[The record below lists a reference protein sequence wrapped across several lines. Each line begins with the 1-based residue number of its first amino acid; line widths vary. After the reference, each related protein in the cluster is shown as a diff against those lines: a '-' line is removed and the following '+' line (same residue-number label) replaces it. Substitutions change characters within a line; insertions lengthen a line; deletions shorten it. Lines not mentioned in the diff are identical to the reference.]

1 MKQYTRHDA
10 KIARDNRASVGREI
24 RRHVNRSTHARVAAG
39 RRDPIALLEQSS
51 RGRLQDLVPIRYGRM
66 LQSPF
71 TFLRGSAAVMAH
83 DLARTPATGV
93 MAQLCGDC
101 HLLNF
106 GLFASPER
114 QLVFDLN
121 DFDETH
127 PGPWE
132 WDLKRLAASFV
143 VAARDAGISD
153 AKSRDIVAE
162 CARRY
167 RECMERASHMA
178 PLDVWYDKVEW
189 RQVIAMAPDA
199 KSRKFREQVALQAKR
214 RIVDHLFPKITKVVD
229 GKARLVDQPPLIYHV
244 DAQDYAER
252 VRHAF
257 DAYRSSLS
265 DDRRVLLDRYR
276 LVDFAL
282 KVVGIGSVG
291 TRCYVALLLS
301 AEDHPLFLQFKE
313 ARTSVLEPYTQPCTY
328 ANQGQRVVMG
338 QRLMQS
344 TSDIFLGWSRDNGQD
359 FYVRQ
364 LRDMKF
370 SVPLDG
376 FNAERLA
383 RYAHLCGWTLARSHA
398 RSADSATIAGYLG
411 KSGQFDEALG
421 KFAVAYADQTEKD
434 HAALVKAVRSGRLQ
448 ALRPDGS

>member
-1 MKQYTRHDA
+1 MKEHTRHDA
-10 KIARDNRASVGREI
+10 KVARDDRALAGREL
-24 RRHVNRSTHARVAAG
+24 RQSVARGAHATVATG
-39 RRDPIALLEQSS
+39 RRDPIAILERSN
-51 RGRLQDLVPIRYGRM
+51 RGRLAELVPIRYGRM
-66 LQSPF
+66 VQSPF
-71 TFLRGSAAVMAH
+71 TFLRGSAAVMAY
-83 DLARTPATGV
+83 DLARTPVTGV
-93 MAQLCGDC
+93 LAQLCGDC

-114 QLVFDLN
+114 QLVFDIN

-143 VAARDAGISD
+143 IAARDAGISD
-153 AKSRDIVAE
+153 ARARSIVAQ
-162 CARRY
+162 CAHAY
-167 RECMERASHMA
+167 REWIERTSHMA
-178 PLDVWYDKVEW
+178 PLDVWYEKIEW
-189 RQVIAMAPDA
+189 RKVVEMAPDA
-199 KSRKFREQVALQAKR
+199 KARKFREQVEQAAKR

-229 GKARLVDQPPLIYHV
+229 GKARLVDQPPLLYHV
-244 DAQDYAER
+244 DVPDIEAR
-252 VRHAF
+252 VKRAF
-257 DAYRSSLS
+257 AAYRASLS
-265 DDRRVLLDRYR
+265 DDRRVLIDRYR

-301 AEDHPLFLQFKE
+301 AEDHPLLLQFKE
-313 ARTSVLEPYTQPCTY
+313 AVTSVLEPYTQPCSY

-344 TSDIFLGWSRDNGQD
+344 TSDIFLGWARGREAD

-370 SVPLDG
+370 SIPLDG
-376 FNAERLA
+376 FNAERLG
-383 RYAHLCGWTLARSHA
+383 RYASLCGWTLARSHA
-398 RSADSATIAGYLG
+398 RSADAAAIAGYLG
-411 KSGQFDEALG
+411 KGDHFDKALA

-434 HAALVKAVRSGRLQ
+434 HATLVKAVRAGRVQ
-448 ALRPDGS
+448 ALLPES

>member
-1 MKQYTRHDA
+1 MKEHTRHDA
-10 KIARDNRASVGREI
+10 KVARESRASVGRDL
-24 RRHVNRSTHARVAAG
+24 RKRVGRATHAKVAAG
-39 RRDPIALLEQSS
+39 RRDPIALLEASS
-51 RGRLQDLVPIRYGRM
+51 RGRVRDLVPIRYGRM

-83 DLARTPATGV
+83 DLARTPSTGV
-93 MAQLCGDC
+93 QAQICGDC

-114 QLVFDLN
+114 QLVFDIN

-153 AKSRDIVAE
+153 AKARDIVVG
-162 CARRY
+162 CARAY
-167 RECMERASHMA
+167 RECMARVSHLA
-178 PLDVWYDKVEW
+178 PLEVWYEKVEW
-189 RQVIAMAPDA
+189 QQVIEMAPDA
-199 KSRKFREQVALQAKR
+199 KARKFREQVRDQAKR
-214 RIVDHLFPKITKVVD
+214 RIVDHLFPKITQVID
-229 GKARLVDQPPLIYHV
+229 GKARLVDQPPLIFHV
-244 DAQDYAER
+244 DAPDYEER
-252 VRHAF
+252 VAHAF
-257 DAYRSSLS
+257 AAYRASLS

-276 LVDFAL
+276 LVDFAV

-291 TRCYVALLLS
+291 TRCYIALLLS

-313 ARTSVLEPYTQPCTY
+313 AVTSVLEPYTQRCTY
-328 ANQGQRVVMG
+328 GNQGQRVVMG

-344 TSDIFLGWSRDNGQD
+344 TSDIFLGWSRDAGQD

-376 FNAERLA
+376 FNAVRLA
-383 RYAHLCGWTLARSHA
+383 RYAHLCGHTLARSHA
-398 RSADSATIAGYLG
+398 RSADAATVAGYLG
-411 KSGQFDEALG
+411 KGDPFEEALAT
-421 KFAVAYADQTEKD
+421 FAIAYADQTEKD
-434 HAALVKAVRSGRLQ
+434 HAALVKAVRSGRIH
-448 ALRPDGS
+448 ALRPEG